1 MKNRTRKLSGII
13 AERKKAFFCAVK
25 NVQALFA
32 FLLSLA
38 VLFSACQNSSGF
50 DDGFFCIVN
59 GSVYSKDGAESSSSE
74 TSARFAMP
82 EPGNL
87 YYTVKGTKDG
97 GTETSDG
104 VFLSD
109 SSGKQEKTFTIKLT
123 EGNWTLNASAY
134 NENSSSLADKVKDEN
149 KVLEGSVQV
158 NVTKDNPVITGTS
171 IPLSPY
177 YGTGSASGSKPTGKI
192 SLEISID
199 SSTSIKGV
207 KTEWAYLDGGSGSS
221 GSGSVTSVPQGKS
234 IQVSSS
240 AVSSTLKIEENNVPV
255 GTYRLSLY
263 FYSNYSSNQA
273 TGTLLYYAQEEV
285 NVLNGQTTSVWK
297 ATTENAPY
305 LKDENGKTGFKVSAD
320 TIKDFRDTVF
330 YVSGTG
336 GYSPKK
342 AASDAN
348 QGTYFDPLQTFTQAV
363 SKIKERQKSA
373 SSAMT
378 YTVYVSGE
386 VSSAANFSDFFDGS
400 SSSSATVNIES
411 FSGANGNKGTLKNLD
426 GNAART
432 ITTGT
437 LTGKSLYLNFKDL
450 SLSVSGNNNQDGS
463 VINIERGVKVTL
475 DSCTIKDNKVGP
487 KGAVYVNNCAS
498 VDNRAFVVKG
508 ATKISG
514 NTTSSNQP
522 ANVYLSADSIIIL
535 SLPTSDSKDTDNVL
549 DNINIGVTTEQ
560 KPTASTPVQ
569 ITSRSKGVKASAF
582 TSDEGYT
589 VVKNTSVNTSNRL
602 ELCVSGGTLSAKSIP
617 VIEFEFANTGEGS
630 YYTSKTEATVK
641 KSEIGTGAGKKSKIG
656 VSAAGASGGKTVSG
670 WNMEIY
676 FHGIKVNTTSAS
688 ASNNSITSVNL
699 DSKWPAGE
707 YQVFVTGT
715 YDEIKYS
722 SLLKL
727 EITDN

>member
-1 MKNRTRKLSGII
+1 MKNRIRKLSEII

-25 NVQALFA
+25 NVPALFA
-32 FLLSLA
+32 LLLSLA

-104 VFLSD
+104 FFLSN

-149 KVLEGSVQV
+149 KVLEGSVEIT
-158 NVTKDNPVITGTS
+158 VTKESPVITGTS

-207 KTEWAYLDGGSGSS
+207 KTEWAYLDSGNGSS
-221 GSGSVTSVPQGKS
+221 GSGSVTGVPQGKS
-234 IQVSSS
+234 IEVSSS

-255 GTYRLSLY
+255 GAYRLSLY

-273 TGTLLYYAQEEV
+273 TGTLLYYAQEDV
-285 NVLNGQTTSVWK
+285 NVMNGQTTSVWK

-342 AASDAN
+342 AASDEN

-363 SKIKERQKSA
+363 SKIKERQKRA

-411 FSGANGNKGTLKNLD
+411 FSGTNGNKGTLKNLD
-426 GNAART
+426 ETAART
-432 ITTGT
+432 ITTGS

-463 VINIERGVKVTL
+463 VINIERGVRVTL
-475 DSCTIKDNKVGP
+475 DSCTIKDNKVGS
-487 KGAVYVNNCAS
+487 KGAVYVNKNNGAS
-498 VDNRAFVVKG
+498 ADNRAFVVKG

-522 ANVYLSADSIIIL
+522 ANVYLSSGSIIVL
-535 SLPTSDSKDTDNVL
+535 DLPTSASQ

-560 KPTASTPVQ
+560 KPTASNPVQ
-569 ITSRSKGVKASAF
+569 ITSRSLGVKASAF

-589 VVKNTSVNTSNRL
+589 VVKNTGGDNATTNRL

-617 VIEFEFANTGEGS
+617 VIKFEFANTNEGT
-630 YYTSKTEATVK
+630 YYTSKTEAAIK
-641 KSEIGTGAGKKSKIG
+641 KSEIGSGEGKQYSKIG
-656 VSAAGASGGKTVSG
+656 VSADGASGGKTVSG

-688 ASNNSITSVNL
+688 ASADSITSVNL
-699 DSKWPAGE
+699 DSNWPAGE

-715 YDEIKYS
+715 YDGIKYS
-722 SLLKL
+722 SVLKL

>member
-1 MKNRTRKLSGII
+1 MKNRTRKLSEII

-149 KVLEGSVQV
+149 KVLEGSVKIT
-158 NVTKDNPVITGTS
+158 VTKDNPVITGTS

-207 KTEWAYLDGGSGSS
+207 KTEWAYLDSGSGSS
-221 GSGSVTSVPQGKS
+221 GSGSVTGVPQGKS

-240 AVSSTLKIEENNVPV
+240 APSSSLKIEENNVPV
-255 GTYRLSLY
+255 GAYRLSLY

-273 TGTLLYYAQEEV
+273 TGTLLYYAQEDV

-320 TIKDFRDTVF
+320 TIKDFRDTFF

-363 SKIKERQKSA
+363 SRIKERQKSA

-411 FSGANGNKGTLKNLD
+411 FSGTNGNKGTLKNPD
-426 GNAART
+426 GTLART

-437 LTGKSLYLNFKDL
+437 LAGKSLYLNFKDL

-475 DSCTIKDNKVGP
+475 DSCTIKDNKVGS
-487 KGAVYVNNCAS
+487 KGAVYVNNGAS

-514 NTTSSNQP
+514 NTTSSNHP

-569 ITSRSKGVKASAF
+569 ITSRSKGVKARTF

-589 VVKNTSVNTSNRL
+589 VVKKTSGDNDNTINRL

-617 VIEFEFANTGEGS
+617 NVRFYFDTTIANQT
-630 YYTSKTEATVK
+630 TMTIK
-641 KSEIGTGAGKKSKIG
+641 KSEIGTGTGKKSKIG
-656 VSAAGASGGKTVSG
+656 VSADGASGGKTVSG

-722 SLLKL
+722 SVLKL

>member
-1 MKNRTRKLSGII
+1 MKNRIRKLSEII

-25 NVQALFA
+25 NVPALFA
-32 FLLSLA
+32 LLLSLA
-38 VLFSACQNSSGF
+38 ALFSACQNSSGF

-134 NENSSSLADKVKDEN
+134 NENSSSLADIVKDEN
-149 KVLEGSVQV
+149 KVLEGSVKIT
-158 NVTKDNPVITGTS
+158 VTKESPVITGTS

-199 SSTSIKGV
+199 SSTNIKGV
-207 KTEWAYLDGGSGSS
+207 KTEWTYLDGGSGSS
-221 GSGSVTSVPQGKS
+221 GSGSVTGVPQGKS
-234 IQVSSS
+234 IEVSSS

-255 GTYRLSLY
+255 GAYRLSLY
-263 FYSNYSSNQA
+263 FYSNYSNQA
-273 TGTLLYYAQEEV
+273 TGTLLYYAQEDV
-285 NVLNGQTTSVWK
+285 NVMNGQTTSVWK

-342 AASDAN
+342 AASDEN

-363 SKIKERQKSA
+363 SRIKERQKSA
-373 SSAMT
+373 SLSSAMT

-386 VSSAANFSDFFDGS
+386 VSSAADFSDFFAGS

-411 FSGANGNKGTLKNLD
+411 FSGTNGNKGTLKNLD
-426 GNAART
+426 GTAART
-432 ITTGT
+432 ITTGS
-437 LTGKSLYLNFKDL
+437 LTEKSLYLNFKDL

-463 VINIERGVKVTL
+463 VINIERGVRVTL
-475 DSCTIKDNKVGP
+475 DSCTIKDNKVDS
-487 KGAVYVNNCAS
+487 KGAVYVNKNNGEN
-498 VDNRAFVVKG
+498 VDDRAFVVKG

-522 ANVYLSADSIIIL
+522 ANVYLSADSIIVL
-535 SLPTSDSKDTDNVL
+535 DLPTSASQ
-549 DNINIGVTTEQ
+549 DNINIGVTTEK
-560 KPTASTPVQ
+560 KPTVSIPVQ
-569 ITSRSKGVKASAF
+569 ITSSSLGVKASAF

-589 VVKNTSVNTSNRL
+589 VVKNTGGDNATTNRL

-617 VIEFEFANTGEGS
+617 VIKFEFANTGEGQ

-641 KSEIGTGAGKKSKIG
+641 KSEIGSGTGKKSKIG
-656 VSAAGASGGKTVSG
+656 VSADGASGDKTVSD

-688 ASNNSITSVNL
+688 ASTDSITSVNL

-715 YDEIKYS
+715 YDGIKYS
-722 SLLKL
+722 SVLKL

>member
-1 MKNRTRKLSGII
+1 MKNRIRKLSGII

-25 NVQALFA
+25 NVPALFA
-32 FLLSLA
+32 LLLSLA
-38 VLFSACQNSSGF
+38 ALFSACQNSSGF

-134 NENSSSLADKVKDEN
+134 NENSSSLADIVKDEN
-149 KVLEGSVQV
+149 KVLEGSVKIT
-158 NVTKDNPVITGTS
+158 VTKESPVITGTS

-199 SSTSIKGV
+199 SSTNIKGV
-207 KTEWAYLDGGSGSS
+207 KTEWTYLDSGNGSS
-221 GSGSVTSVPQGKS
+221 GSGSVTGVPQGKS
-234 IQVSSS
+234 IEVSSS
-240 AVSSTLKIEENNVPV
+240 APSSTLKIEENNVPV
-255 GTYRLSLY
+255 GAYRLSLY
-263 FYSNYSSNQA
+263 FYSNYSNQA
-273 TGTLLYYAQEEV
+273 TGTLLYYAQEDV
-285 NVLNGQTTSVWK
+285 NVMNGQTTSVWK

-342 AASDAN
+342 AASDEN

-363 SKIKERQKSA
+363 SRIKERQKSA
-373 SSAMT
+373 SLSSAMT

-386 VSSAANFSDFFDGS
+386 VSSAADFSDFFAGS

-411 FSGANGNKGTLKNLD
+411 FSGTNGNKGTLKNLD
-426 GNAART
+426 GIAART

-437 LTGKSLYLNFKDL
+437 LAGKSLYLNFKDL

-463 VINIERGVKVTL
+463 VINIERGVRVTL
-475 DSCTIKDNKVGP
+475 DSCTIKDNKVGS
-487 KGAVYVNNCAS
+487 KGAVYVNKNNGAS
-498 VDNRAFVVKG
+498 ADNGAFVVKG

-522 ANVYLSADSIIIL
+522 ANVYLSADSIIVL
-535 SLPTSDSKDTDNVL
+535 DLPTSASQ
-549 DNINIGVTTEQ
+549 DNINIGVTTEK
-560 KPTASTPVQ
+560 KPTVSIPVQ
-569 ITSRSKGVKASAF
+569 ITSSSLGVKASAF

-589 VVKNTSVNTSNRL
+589 VVKNTGGDNATANRL

-617 VIEFEFANTGEGS
+617 VIKFEFANTGEGQ

-641 KSEIGTGAGKKSKIG
+641 KSEIGSGTGKKSKIG
-656 VSAAGASGGKTVSG
+656 VSADGASGDKTVSD

-688 ASNNSITSVNL
+688 ASTDSITSVNL

-715 YDEIKYS
+715 YDGIKYS
-722 SLLKL
+722 SVLKL